1 MWLYRTM
8 FWCIYMR
15 SFFFFFFFFFWRRIV
30 KTFRLAQ
37 PPPRHLRCSSRRV
50 SSPLAAKGFRSPVVA
65 AIAPVS
71 SCRRSPLPPIIKNE
85 DLEELKEIGL
95 WNIWHC
101 LSWQM
106 KRNRCCH
113 QENKEKL
120 LHWPIIR
127 AREAGSGLNTL
138 VKMKELQVIR

>member
-1 MWLYRTM
+1 MNKEDIFKVQDKKSL
-8 FWCIYMR
+8 
-15 SFFFFFFFFFWRRIV
+15 
-30 KTFRLAQ
+30 L
-37 PPPRHLRCSSRRV
+37 
-50 SSPLAAKGFRSPVVA
+50 PLGW
-65 AIAPVS
+65 IH
-71 SCRRSPLPPIIKNE
+71 IIKNE

-106 KRNRCCH
+106 ERNRCCH